1 VKRLSIG
8 TLTSIL
14 TVCSFIV
21 AGGPVAPA
29 SAANGLRVPAAGQA
43 SEFPDKVCPDVV
55 PAPANEKDTAGNL
68 ITPRPLEGK
77 RSVPVILVH
86 GWNGAPDTFTH
97 PIDLFADG
105 GDGGAGTRIPFSITG
120 QLQKIP
126 GLAVYDFDYSQ
137 YSDRWVTDDHIGPKL
152 ASAIKCLTDHYR
164 TKAEIIAHSMGG
176 LATRYALA
184 QDLSGTPIRDRV
196 SAVATL
202 GTPNT
207 GSVVATVASIALN
220 VAARQKGLVGDA
232 AIAVWL
238 FTQVCGREITKS
250 TTNLPPPCSNV
261 PRWAA
266 GFDSDAARA
275 MHVGSPELA
284 ALPQWPPNVPVTAIQ
299 GSIMLRG
306 LSLFGAGDI
315 SGGFND
321 GDFIVTNSSASAF
334 STTVKDETCGYSLA
348 AVFDKSDTRIDAT
361 RADAGTLRNGAASL
375 GVLTGP
381 TNPCFHGNLLRTING
396 TNVAVGAIKAAA
408 ENTLLPSEPQVPPP
422 PASSPPPKAA
432 AQSGG
437 NQGAQTLCSVYLRMT
452 SSEKNAVIVRVAGDN
467 NWKDRS
473 AAMIKIGQ
481 YSADLFCNTHSGDA
495 RVGRIDTG

>member
-1 VKRLSIG
+1 MKRLSVG
-8 TLTSIL
+8 ALASIL
-14 TVCSFIV
+14 TVCSFIA
-21 AGGPVAPA
+21 AGAPMAPA
-29 SAANGLRVPAAGQA
+29 SAANELRVPAAGPA

-55 PAPANEKDTAGNL
+55 PAPANEKDTAGNP

-105 GDGGAGTRIPFSITG
+105 GDGGDGMRIPFSITG
-120 QLQKIP
+120 QLQNIP

-137 YSDRWVTDDHIGPKL
+137 YSDRWVTDEHIGPKL
-152 ASAIKCLTDHYR
+152 ASAIKCLTDHYG

-176 LATRYALA
+176 LAARFALA
-184 QDLSGTPIRDRV
+184 QDVSGSPIRDRV

-220 VAARQKGLVGDA
+220 TATRQKGLVGDA

-250 TTNLPPPCSNV
+250 TKNLPPPCSNV
-261 PRWAA
+261 PAWAA

-275 MHVGSPELA
+275 MHVGSVELA
-284 ALPQWPPNVPVTAIQ
+284 ALPQWPPNIPVTAVQ

-334 STTVKDETCGYSLA
+334 STTIKDETCGYSLS
-348 AVFDKSDTRIDAT
+348 AVFDKSDTRVDAT
-361 RADAGTLRNGAASL
+361 RDGVAPLRNGSL
-375 GVLTGP
+375 SLLTGP
-381 TNPCFHGNLLRTING
+381 TNPCFHANLLRTING

-408 ENTLLPSEPQVPPP
+408 ENTPLPNTPETPPP
-422 PASSPPPKAA
+422 PASSPSPTAA
-432 AQSGG
+432 ARSGG
-437 NQGAQTLCSVYLRMT
+437 NQGAETPCSVYVTMT
-452 SSEKNAVIVRVAGDN
+452 SSEKNAVIVGVASDN

-473 AAMIKIGQ
+473 AAMIKLGQ
-481 YSADLFCNTHSGDA
+481 YSADLFCKVHSGDA